1 MQSTTPP
8 AALPPPPLTQGR
20 LKRKGLAVGHTKKT
34 SSEEVLCTSGSCVR
48 STTPQRPLWEP
59 LPAPGPFAKHHLKG
73 PLVGLRSSGGHVR
86 GME

>member
-48 STTPQRPLWEP
+48 STTPQRPLMG
-59 LPAPGPFAKHHLKG
+59 AAT
-73 PLVGLRSSGGHVR
+73 SSGGHVR